1 MCEKIQFSDGFGFV
15 QRKLSSLN
23 EAPAFATCSAY
34 FDQPTYSGRRL
45 KQGKQQGNLSDFMK
59 TVDEKFPLIQWKPRK
74 DFYGN
79 PIESMVYLNK
89 YHVEDS
95 FGRIISKE
103 IILTDEGL
111 N

>member
-1 MCEKIQFSDGFGFV
+1 
-15 QRKLSSLN
+15 
-23 EAPAFATCSAY
+23 
-34 FDQPTYSGRRL
+34 
-45 KQGKQQGNLSDFMK
+45 MK